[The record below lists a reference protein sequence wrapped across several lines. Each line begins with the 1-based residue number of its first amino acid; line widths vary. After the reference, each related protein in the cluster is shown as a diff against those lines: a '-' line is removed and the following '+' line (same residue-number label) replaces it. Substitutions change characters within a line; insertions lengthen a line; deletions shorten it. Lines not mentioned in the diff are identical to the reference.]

1 MGKESKMD
9 KDMNDLKDKEAG
21 EKDRDPGGLNK
32 KPKLKALNPMIFLV
46 VIILLCAI
54 ASYVVPA
61 GSFARVTN
69 AATGGEVVD
78 PGSFQYMARTPVSV
92 FAVLMSVTQ
101 GMQNAAYIIFFLLII
116 GGTFAIMDAT
126 GAINAGMAN
135 VIRKTRGRELLMIP
149 ICMIIFGCGSAF
161 CGNFEEFL
169 AFVPL
174 VLAC

>member
-78 PGSFQYMARTPVSV
+78 PGSFQYMAGLLS
-92 FAVLMSVTQ
+92 
-101 GMQNAAYIIFFLLII
+101 AYSL
-116 GGTFAIMDAT
+116 
-126 GAINAGMAN
+126 
-135 VIRKTRGRELLMIP
+135 
-149 ICMIIFGCGSAF
+149 C
-161 CGNFEEFL
+161 
-169 AFVPL
+169 
-174 VLAC
+174 

>member
-69 AATGGEVVD
+69 AATGG
-78 PGSFQYMARTPVSV
+78 
-92 FAVLMSVTQ
+92 
-101 GMQNAAYIIFFLLII
+101 
-116 GGTFAIMDAT
+116 
-126 GAINAGMAN
+126 
-135 VIRKTRGRELLMIP
+135 
-149 ICMIIFGCGSAF
+149 GCGSGQFSIYGQDSCQRIRCADVGDTGNAECRLYYFLPADYRRHF
-161 CGNFEEFL
+161 CNYGRNR
-169 AFVPL
+169 
-174 VLAC
+174 CN